1 MSTLGSV
8 EYSKAWAKSIT
19 NLKIKCVSVESTSAI
34 GRRGNMKRIVF
45 QKARQPRTKWA
56 ARYWWT
62 VWRYI
67 FCIVCQTTQI
77 HDSNVLKKDLKRE
90 FYIPLLW
97 RCLRQA
103 TCQRPTRRS
112 WLQEMILGQTGE
124 NMIILNWGGKL
135 LIKGGILESPV
146 FCK

>member
-67 FCIVCQTTQI
+67 FCMVCQTTQI
-77 HDSNVLKKDLKRE
+77 HDSNVLYKELKHSIIMKVFETSDLPEADQAILAARDDSGTDRWNDDNIEVVRE
-90 FYIPLLW
+90 FVVKRWDSSYL
-97 RCLRQA
+97 
-103 TCQRPTRRS
+103 
-112 WLQEMILGQTGE
+112 
-124 NMIILNWGGKL
+124 
-135 LIKGGILESPV
+135 V

>member
-19 NLKIKCVSVESTSAI
+19 NLKIKCVSLESTSAI

-45 QKARQPRTKWA
+45 QKVRQPRTKWA

-77 HDSNVLKKDLKRE
+77 HDSNVLYKDLKHE
-90 FYIPLLW
+90 YYIPPPW

-103 TCQRPTRRS
+103 TCPRPTRQS
-112 WLQEMILGQTGE
+112 WLQEMILGRTGE
-124 NMIILNWGGKL
+124 NMIILKWGWKVVDNRWDFGEPRVL
-135 LIKGGILESPV
+135 
-146 FCK
+146 

>member
-34 GRRGNMKRIVF
+34 RRRENMKRIVF
-45 QKARQPRTKWA
+45 QKVHQPRTKWA

-67 FCIVCQTTQI
+67 FCMVCQTTQI
-77 HDSNVLKKDLKRE
+77 HDSNVFRKNWN
-90 FYIPLLW
+90 IPLLW

-112 WLQEMILGQTGE
+112 WLQEMILGRTGE
-124 NMIILNWGGKL
+124 NMVILNWEGKL